1 MATDLNA
8 DFEEVKT
15 KIKSAQKYKKIVKQ
29 LKEYEKKAGDAE
41 TASNKFFSE
50 SLTSAKEKASEA
62 YNSSAVKNQYDK
74 LIDLVRN
81 PETGSETVDILLK
94 AMLDAARE
102 VKNQLPTLLADSTIK
117 ALGCEQEQQYI
128 PNEKIYIKL
137 DSIDLLE
144 YLKYS
149 PDDNKTKILYE
160 KESLSIQNNPFSM
173 NRELYN
179 RSQSNQSYSEQY
191 GQFYK
196 GFSNQDLF
204 DIKYVVQDQN
214 TGNYGDFF
222 EVTLQ
227 PKLNSPT
234 LVADFLVDYYQSIQI
249 FDFADIVKN
258 SLNVLTSAVDMDLEV
273 GSKKLEDVSVAL
285 KIIQRILGLCFD
297 NTQEIEVGGTSKVSI
312 LEEIDESFFELTEFE
327 LRDVNNDINNTLNR
341 VVEFEDCGNVKL
353 PIDFN
358 QVVNSI
364 SNIWENAGDK
374 TDEQLQEELIETIKD
389 ISQNP
394 EWGPSL
400 PTIDFNLVLNLE
412 VIKQLPK
419 IITMSLISP
428 KVLLPIFIMFKALKQ
443 NFVDAVEDFRSFLR
457 EMRNIMVVLIAEIQ
471 AKFKEVLVVLI
482 KKQIYNLIV
491 SLNKDISEKS
501 KNTYITIITKLL
513 SIAFVVVNL
522 IRDYKRCR
530 SITDELLTLLRLLAP
545 KLKIPLP
552 ALAFSSLLEGFS
564 AVRAFNNHTEILDRL
579 GFPTGDLPDGSPNL
593 GLIHDFSL
601 ITAYKKEMDENSK
614 VQVSTINLG
623 SPSQPLVSVT
633 GPFVSPASLFGTLTT
648 LPTKK

>member
-1 MATDLNA
+1 MALDLN
-8 DFEEVKT
+8 DEFSEIKS
-15 KIKSAQKYKKIVKQ
+15 KIKSGQKYKKISKQ
-29 LKEYEKKAGDAE
+29 IKDIEKKAGDAE
-41 TASNKFFSE
+41 TVSDKFFSE
-50 SLTSAKEKASEA
+50 SLKSAKEKASEA

-81 PETGSETVDILLK
+81 PESGNETVDILLK
-94 AMLDAARE
+94 AMFDAARE
-102 VKNQLPTLLADSTIK
+102 VKNQLPTLLTDSTIK

-128 PNEKIYIKL
+128 PNEKIYIKI
-137 DSIDLLE
+137 DSIDLLD

-179 RSQSNQSYSEQY
+179 RTQSNQSYSEQY

-214 TGNYGDFF
+214 TGNFGDFY
-222 EVTLQ
+222 EITLQ

-234 LVADFLVDYYQSIQI
+234 LVADFLVDYYQSIKI
-249 FDFADIVKN
+249 FDFSDIVKN
-258 SLNVLTSAVDMDLEV
+258 AMNIITSSVDMDLEV

-312 LEEIDESFFELTEFE
+312 LEEINDSFFELTEFE
-327 LRDVNNDINNTLNR
+327 LRDVDNDINNTINR
-341 VVEFEDCGNVKL
+341 VVEFEDCGNLKL
-353 PIDFN
+353 PVDYN
-358 QVVNSI
+358 QVVNNI
-364 SNIWENAGDK
+364 LNIWENASDK
-374 TDEQLQEELIETIKD
+374 TDEELQEQFLESIKD

-394 EWGPSL
+394 EWGPNL

-412 VIKQLPK
+412 IIKQLPK

-443 NFVDAVEDFRSFLR
+443 NFVDAVEDFRSFLK
-457 EMRNIMVVLIAEIQ
+457 EMRNIMVVLISEIQ

-491 SLNKDISEKS
+491 NLNKDISEKS
-501 KNTYITIITKLL
+501 KNTYIIIITKLL

-545 KLKIPLP
+545 KLRIPLP

-564 AVRAFNNHTEILDRL
+564 AVRAFNNHTETLDKL

-601 ITAYKKEMDENSK
+601 ISSYKREMDENSK
-614 VQVSTINLG
+614 VQISTINLG
-623 SPSQPLVSVT
+623 LPSQPLVPIA
-633 GPFVSPASLFGTLTT
+633 GPYLSPASLFGKLI
-648 LPTKK
+648 

>member
-1 MATDLNA
+1 M
-8 DFEEVKT
+8 
-15 KIKSAQKYKKIVKQ
+15 
-29 LKEYEKKAGDAE
+29 
-41 TASNKFFSE
+41 
-50 SLTSAKEKASEA
+50 
-62 YNSSAVKNQYDK
+62 
-74 LIDLVRN
+74 
-81 PETGSETVDILLK
+81 
-94 AMLDAARE
+94 
-102 VKNQLPTLLADSTIK
+102 
-117 ALGCEQEQQYI
+117 
-128 PNEKIYIKL
+128 
-137 DSIDLLE
+137 
-144 YLKYS
+144 KYS

-633 GPFVSPASLFGTLTT
+633 GPFVSPASLFGKLI
-648 LPTKK
+648 

>member
-1 MATDLNA
+1 MALDLN
-8 DFEEVKT
+8 DEFDEIKR
-15 KIKSAQKYKKIVKQ
+15 KIKSGQKYKKISKQ
-29 LKEYEKKAGDAE
+29 IKDIEKKAGDSE
-41 TASNKFFSE
+41 TASDKFFSE
-50 SLTSAKEKASEA
+50 SLKSAKGKASEA

-74 LIDLVRN
+74 LVDLVKN
-81 PETGSETVDILLK
+81 PETGNETVDILLK
-94 AMLDAARE
+94 AMFDAARE
-102 VKNQLPTLLADSTIK
+102 VKNQLPTLLTDSTIK

-128 PNEKIYIKL
+128 PNEKIYIKV
-137 DSIDLLE
+137 DSIDLLD

-179 RSQSNQSYSEQY
+179 RTQSNQSYSEQY

-214 TGNYGDFF
+214 TGNYGDFY
-222 EVTLQ
+222 EITLQ

-234 LVADFLVDYYQSIQI
+234 LVADFLVDYYQSIQV
-249 FDFADIVKN
+249 FEFSDIVKN

-312 LEEIDESFFELTEFE
+312 LEEIDDSFFELTEFE
-327 LRDVNNDINNTLNR
+327 LRDVDNDINNTINR
-341 VVEFEDCGNVKL
+341 VIEFEDCGNVKL
-353 PIDFN
+353 PVDYN
-358 QVVNSI
+358 QVVDTI
-364 SNIWENAGDK
+364 SNIWENASDK
-374 TDEQLQEELIETIKD
+374 TDEELQEQLLESIKD

-457 EMRNIMVVLIAEIQ
+457 EMKNIMVVLISEIQ

-491 SLNKDISEKS
+491 NLNKDISEKS
-501 KNTYITIITKLL
+501 KNTYIIIITKLL
-513 SIAFVVVNL
+513 SIAFIVVNL

-530 SITDELLTLLRLLAP
+530 SITDELLSLLRLLAP
-545 KLKIPLP
+545 KLRIPLP

-564 AVRAFNNHTEILDRL
+564 AVRAFNNHTETLDKL
-579 GFPTGDLPDGSPNL
+579 GYPTGDLPDGSPNL

-601 ITAYKKEMDENSK
+601 ISAYKREMDENSK

-623 SPSQPLVSVT
+623 SPSQPLISIA
-633 GPFVSPASLFGTLTT
+633 GPYLSPASLFGKLI
-648 LPTKK
+648 

>member
-1 MATDLNA
+1 MALDLN
-8 DFEEVKT
+8 DEFDEIKR
-15 KIKSAQKYKKIVKQ
+15 KIKSGQKYKKISKQ
-29 LKEYEKKAGDAE
+29 IKDIEKKAGDSE
-41 TASNKFFSE
+41 TASDKFFSE
-50 SLTSAKEKASEA
+50 SLKSAKGKASEA

-74 LIDLVRN
+74 LVDLVKN
-81 PETGSETVDILLK
+81 PETGNETVDILLK
-94 AMLDAARE
+94 AMFDAARE
-102 VKNQLPTLLADSTIK
+102 VKNQLPTLLTDSTIK

-128 PNEKIYIKL
+128 PNEKIYIKV
-137 DSIDLLE
+137 DSIDLLD

-179 RSQSNQSYSEQY
+179 RTQSNQSYSEQY

-214 TGNYGDFF
+214 TGNYGDFY
-222 EVTLQ
+222 EITLQ

-249 FDFADIVKN
+249 FEFSDIVKN
-258 SLNVLTSAVDMDLEV
+258 SLNILTSAVDMDLEV

-312 LEEIDESFFELTEFE
+312 LEEIDDSFFELTEFE
-327 LRDVNNDINNTLNR
+327 LRDVDNDINNTINR
-341 VVEFEDCGNVKL
+341 VIEFEDCGNVKL
-353 PIDFN
+353 PVDYN
-358 QVVNSI
+358 QVVDTI
-364 SNIWENAGDK
+364 SNIWENASDK
-374 TDEQLQEELIETIKD
+374 TDEELQEQLLESIKD

-457 EMRNIMVVLIAEIQ
+457 EMKNIMVVLISEIQ

-491 SLNKDISEKS
+491 NLNKDISEKS
-501 KNTYITIITKLL
+501 KNTYIIIITKLL
-513 SIAFVVVNL
+513 SIAFIVVNL

-530 SITDELLTLLRLLAP
+530 SITDELLSLLRLLAP
-545 KLKIPLP
+545 KLSI
-552 ALAFSSLLEGFS
+552 
-564 AVRAFNNHTEILDRL
+564 
-579 GFPTGDLPDGSPNL
+579 
-593 GLIHDFSL
+593 
-601 ITAYKKEMDENSK
+601 
-614 VQVSTINLG
+614 
-623 SPSQPLVSVT
+623 
-633 GPFVSPASLFGTLTT
+633 
-648 LPTKK
+648 

>member
-1 MATDLNA
+1 MALDLNNEF
-8 DFEEVKT
+8 DEIKG
-15 KIKSAQKYKKIVKQ
+15 KIKSGQKYKKISKQ
-29 LKEYEKKAGDAE
+29 IKDIEKKAGDAE

-50 SLTSAKEKASEA
+50 SLNSAKTKASEA
-62 YNSSAVKNQYDK
+62 FNSSAVKNQYDK
-74 LIDLVRN
+74 LIELVRN
-81 PETGSETVDILLK
+81 PETGNETIDILLK
-94 AMLDAARE
+94 AMLDASRE

-149 PDDNKTKILYE
+149 PDNNKTKILYE

-179 RSQSNQSYSEQY
+179 RTQSDQSYSEQY

-258 SLNVLTSAVDMDLEV
+258 SLNVLTSSVDMDLEV

-327 LRDVNNDINNTLNR
+327 LRDVNNDVNNTLNR

-353 PIDFN
+353 PIDYN

-374 TDEQLQEELIETIKD
+374 TDEQLQEELIEAIKD

-412 VIKQLPK
+412 IIKQLPK
-419 IITMSLISP
+419 IIVMSLISP

-443 NFVDAVEDFRSFLR
+443 NFVDAVEDFQTFLR
-457 EMRNIMVVLIAEIQ
+457 EMRNIMVVLISEIQ
-471 AKFKEVLVVLI
+471 AKFKEVLVILI

-501 KNTYITIITKLL
+501 KNTYIIIITKLL

-564 AVRAFNNHTEILDRL
+564 AVRAFNNHTETLDKL
-579 GFPTGDLPDGSPNL
+579 GYPTGDLPDGSPNL

-601 ITAYKKEMDENSK
+601 ISAYKREMDENSK

-623 SPSQPLVSVT
+623 SPSQPLISIA
-633 GPFVSPASLFGTLTT
+633 GPYLSPASLFGKLI
-648 LPTKK
+648 

>member
-1 MATDLNA
+1 MALDLNNEF
-8 DFEEVKT
+8 DEIKG
-15 KIKSAQKYKKIVKQ
+15 KIKSGQKYKKISKQ
-29 LKEYEKKAGDAE
+29 IKDIEKKAGDAE

-50 SLTSAKEKASEA
+50 SLNSAKTKASEA
-62 YNSSAVKNQYDK
+62 FNSSAVKNQYDK
-74 LIDLVRN
+74 LIELVRN
-81 PETGSETVDILLK
+81 PETGNETIDILLK
-94 AMLDAARE
+94 AMLDASRE

-149 PDDNKTKILYE
+149 PDNNKTKILYE

-179 RSQSNQSYSEQY
+179 RTQSDQSYSEQY

-249 FDFADIVKN
+249 FDFADVVKN
-258 SLNVLTSAVDMDLEV
+258 SLNVLTSSVDMDLEV

-327 LRDVNNDINNTLNR
+327 LRDVNNDVNNTLNR

-353 PIDFN
+353 PIDYN

-374 TDEQLQEELIETIKD
+374 TDEQLQEELIEAIKD

-412 VIKQLPK
+412 IIKQLPK
-419 IITMSLISP
+419 IIVMSLISP

-443 NFVDAVEDFRSFLR
+443 NFVDAVEDFQTFLR
-457 EMRNIMVVLIAEIQ
+457 EMRNIMVVLISEIQ

-501 KNTYITIITKLL
+501 KNTYIIIITKLL

-564 AVRAFNNHTEILDRL
+564 AVRAFNNHTETLDKL
-579 GFPTGDLPDGSPNL
+579 GYPTGDLPDGSPNL

-601 ITAYKKEMDENSK
+601 ISAYKREMDENSK

-623 SPSQPLVSVT
+623 SPSQPLISIA
-633 GPFVSPASLFGTLTT
+633 GPYLSPASLFGKLI
-648 LPTKK
+648 

>member
-1 MATDLNA
+1 MALDLN
-8 DFEEVKT
+8 DEFDEIKR
-15 KIKSAQKYKKIVKQ
+15 KIKSGQKYKKISKQ
-29 LKEYEKKAGDAE
+29 IKDIEKKAGDSE
-41 TASNKFFSE
+41 TASDKFFSE
-50 SLTSAKEKASEA
+50 SLKSAKGKASEA

-74 LIDLVRN
+74 LVDLVKN
-81 PETGSETVDILLK
+81 PETGNETVDILLK
-94 AMLDAARE
+94 AMFDAARE
-102 VKNQLPTLLADSTIK
+102 VKNQLPTLLTDSTIK

-128 PNEKIYIKL
+128 PNEKIYIKV
-137 DSIDLLE
+137 DSIDLLD

-179 RSQSNQSYSEQY
+179 RTQSNQSYSEQY

-214 TGNYGDFF
+214 TGNYGDFY
-222 EVTLQ
+222 EITLQ

-234 LVADFLVDYYQSIQI
+234 LVADFLVDYYQSIQV
-249 FDFADIVKN
+249 FEFSDIVKN
-258 SLNVLTSAVDMDLEV
+258 SLNILTSAVDMDLEV

-312 LEEIDESFFELTEFE
+312 LEEIDDSFFELTEFE
-327 LRDVNNDINNTLNR
+327 LRDVDNDINNTINR
-341 VVEFEDCGNVKL
+341 VIEFEDCGNVKL
-353 PIDFN
+353 PVDYN
-358 QVVNSI
+358 QVVDTI
-364 SNIWENAGDK
+364 SNIWENASDK
-374 TDEQLQEELIETIKD
+374 TDEELQEQLLESIKD

-457 EMRNIMVVLIAEIQ
+457 EMKNIMVVLISEIQ

-491 SLNKDISEKS
+491 NLNKDISEKS
-501 KNTYITIITKLL
+501 KNTYIIIITKLL
-513 SIAFVVVNL
+513 SIAFIVVNL

-530 SITDELLTLLRLLAP
+530 SITDELLSLLRLLAP
-545 KLKIPLP
+545 KLRIPLP

-564 AVRAFNNHTEILDRL
+564 AVRAFNNHTETLDKL
-579 GFPTGDLPDGSPNL
+579 GYPTGDLPDGSPNL

-601 ITAYKKEMDENSK
+601 ISAYKREMDENSK

-623 SPSQPLVSVT
+623 FPTQPLIPIA
-633 GPFVSPASLFGTLTT
+633 GPYLSPASLFGKLI
-648 LPTKK
+648 

>member
-1 MATDLNA
+1 MALDLNNEF
-8 DFEEVKT
+8 DEIKG
-15 KIKSAQKYKKIVKQ
+15 KIKSGQKYKKISKQ
-29 LKEYEKKAGDAE
+29 IKDIEKKSGDAE

-50 SLTSAKEKASEA
+50 SLNSAKTKASEA
-62 YNSSAVKNQYDK
+62 FNSSAVKNQYDK
-74 LIDLVRN
+74 LIELVRN
-81 PETGSETVDILLK
+81 PETGNETIDILLK
-94 AMLDAARE
+94 AMLDASRE

-149 PDDNKTKILYE
+149 PDNNKTKILYE

-179 RSQSNQSYSEQY
+179 RTQSDQSYSEQY

-258 SLNVLTSAVDMDLEV
+258 SLNVLTSSVDMDLEV

-327 LRDVNNDINNTLNR
+327 LRDVNNDVNNTLNR

-353 PIDFN
+353 PIDYN

-374 TDEQLQEELIETIKD
+374 TDEQLQEELIEAIKD

-412 VIKQLPK
+412 IIKQLPK
-419 IITMSLISP
+419 IIVMSLISP

-443 NFVDAVEDFRSFLR
+443 NFVDAVEDFQTFLR
-457 EMRNIMVVLIAEIQ
+457 EMRNIMVVLISEIQ

-501 KNTYITIITKLL
+501 KNTYIIIITKLL

-564 AVRAFNNHTEILDRL
+564 AVRAFNNHTETLDKL
-579 GFPTGDLPDGSPNL
+579 GYPTGDLPDGSPNL

-601 ITAYKKEMDENSK
+601 ISAYKREMDENSK

-623 SPSQPLVSVT
+623 SPSQPLISIA
-633 GPFVSPASLFGTLTT
+633 GPYLSPASLFGKLI
-648 LPTKK
+648 

>member
-1 MATDLNA
+1 MALDLNNEF
-8 DFEEVKT
+8 DEIKG
-15 KIKSAQKYKKIVKQ
+15 KIKSGQKYKKISKQ
-29 LKEYEKKAGDAE
+29 IKDIEKKSGDAE

-50 SLTSAKEKASEA
+50 SLNSAKTKASEA
-62 YNSSAVKNQYDK
+62 FNSSAVKNQYDK
-74 LIDLVRN
+74 LIELVRN
-81 PETGSETVDILLK
+81 PETGNETIDILLK
-94 AMLDAARE
+94 AMLDASRE

-149 PDDNKTKILYE
+149 PDNNKTKILYE

-179 RSQSNQSYSEQY
+179 RTQSDQSYSEQY

-249 FDFADIVKN
+249 FDFSDIVKN
-258 SLNVLTSAVDMDLEV
+258 SLNVLTSSVDMDLEV

-327 LRDVNNDINNTLNR
+327 LRDVNNDVNNTLNR

-353 PIDFN
+353 PIDYN

-374 TDEQLQEELIETIKD
+374 TDEQLQEELIEAIKD

-412 VIKQLPK
+412 IIKQLPK
-419 IITMSLISP
+419 IIVMSLISP

-443 NFVDAVEDFRSFLR
+443 NFVDAVEDFQTFLR
-457 EMRNIMVVLIAEIQ
+457 EMRNIMVVLISEIQ

-501 KNTYITIITKLL
+501 KNTYIIIITKLL

-564 AVRAFNNHTEILDRL
+564 AVRAFNNHTETLDKL
-579 GFPTGDLPDGSPNL
+579 GYPTGDLPDGSPNL

-601 ITAYKKEMDENSK
+601 ISAYKREMDENSK

-623 SPSQPLVSVT
+623 SPSQPLISIA
-633 GPFVSPASLFGTLTT
+633 GPYLSPASLFGKLI
-648 LPTKK
+648 

>member
-1 MATDLNA
+1 MAPDLNNEF
-8 DFEEVKT
+8 DEIKG
-15 KIKSAQKYKKIVKQ
+15 KIKSGQKYKKISKQ
-29 LKEYEKKAGDAE
+29 IKDIEKKAGDAE

-50 SLTSAKEKASEA
+50 SLNSAKTKASEA
-62 YNSSAVKNQYDK
+62 FNSSAVKNQYDK
-74 LIDLVRN
+74 LIELVRN
-81 PETGSETVDILLK
+81 PETGNETIDILLK
-94 AMLDAARE
+94 AMLDASRE

-149 PDDNKTKILYE
+149 PDNNKTKILYE

-179 RSQSNQSYSEQY
+179 RTQSDQSYSEQY

-258 SLNVLTSAVDMDLEV
+258 SLNVLTSSVDMDLEV

-327 LRDVNNDINNTLNR
+327 LRDVNNDVNNTLNR

-353 PIDFN
+353 PIDYN

-374 TDEQLQEELIETIKD
+374 TDEQLQEELIEAIKD

-412 VIKQLPK
+412 IIKQLPK
-419 IITMSLISP
+419 IIVMSLISP

-443 NFVDAVEDFRSFLR
+443 NFVDAVEDFQTFLR
-457 EMRNIMVVLIAEIQ
+457 EMRNIMVVLISEIQ

-501 KNTYITIITKLL
+501 KNTYIIIITKLL

-564 AVRAFNNHTEILDRL
+564 AVRAFNNHTETLDKL
-579 GFPTGDLPDGSPNL
+579 GYPTGDLPDGSPNL

-601 ITAYKKEMDENSK
+601 ISAYKREMDENSK

-623 SPSQPLVSVT
+623 SPSQPLISIA
-633 GPFVSPASLFGTLTT
+633 GPYLSPASLFGKLI
-648 LPTKK
+648 

>member
-1 MATDLNA
+1 MALDLN
-8 DFEEVKT
+8 DEFDEIKR
-15 KIKSAQKYKKIVKQ
+15 KIKSGQKYKKISKQ
-29 LKEYEKKAGDAE
+29 IKDIEKKSGDSE
-41 TASNKFFSE
+41 TASDKFFSE
-50 SLTSAKEKASEA
+50 SLKSAKGKASEA

-74 LIDLVRN
+74 LVDLVKN
-81 PETGSETVDILLK
+81 PETGNETVDILLK
-94 AMLDAARE
+94 AMFDAARE
-102 VKNQLPTLLADSTIK
+102 VKNQLPTLLTDSTIK

-128 PNEKIYIKL
+128 PNEKIYIKV
-137 DSIDLLE
+137 DSIDLLD

-179 RSQSNQSYSEQY
+179 RTQSNQSYSEQY

-214 TGNYGDFF
+214 TGNYGDFY
-222 EVTLQ
+222 EITLQ

-234 LVADFLVDYYQSIQI
+234 LVADFLVDYYQSIQV
-249 FDFADIVKN
+249 FEFSDIVKN

-312 LEEIDESFFELTEFE
+312 LEEIDDSFFELTEFE
-327 LRDVNNDINNTLNR
+327 LRDVDNDINNTINR
-341 VVEFEDCGNVKL
+341 VIEFEDCGNVKL
-353 PIDFN
+353 PVDYN
-358 QVVNSI
+358 QVVDTI
-364 SNIWENAGDK
+364 SNIWENASDK
-374 TDEQLQEELIETIKD
+374 TDEELQEQLLESIKD

-457 EMRNIMVVLIAEIQ
+457 EMKNIMVVLISEIQ

-491 SLNKDISEKS
+491 NLNKDISEKS
-501 KNTYITIITKLL
+501 KNTYIIIITKLL
-513 SIAFVVVNL
+513 SIAFIVVNL

-530 SITDELLTLLRLLAP
+530 SITDELLSLLRLLAP
-545 KLKIPLP
+545 KLRIPLP

-564 AVRAFNNHTEILDRL
+564 AVRAFNNHTETLDKL
-579 GFPTGDLPDGSPNL
+579 GYPTGDLPDGSPNL

-601 ITAYKKEMDENSK
+601 ISAYKREMDENSK

-623 SPSQPLVSVT
+623 FPTQPLIPIA
-633 GPFVSPASLFGTLTT
+633 GPYLSPASLFGKLI
-648 LPTKK
+648 

>member
-1 MATDLNA
+1 MALDLN
-8 DFEEVKT
+8 DEFDEIKR
-15 KIKSAQKYKKIVKQ
+15 KIKSGQKYKKISKQ
-29 LKEYEKKAGDAE
+29 IKDIEKKAGDSE
-41 TASNKFFSE
+41 TASDKFFSE
-50 SLTSAKEKASEA
+50 SLKSAKGKASEA

-74 LIDLVRN
+74 LVDLVKN
-81 PETGSETVDILLK
+81 PETGNETVDILLK
-94 AMLDAARE
+94 AMFDAARE
-102 VKNQLPTLLADSTIK
+102 VKNQLPTLLTDSTIK

-128 PNEKIYIKL
+128 PNEKIYIKV
-137 DSIDLLE
+137 DSIDLLD

-179 RSQSNQSYSEQY
+179 RTQSNQSYSEQY

-214 TGNYGDFF
+214 TGNYGDFY
-222 EVTLQ
+222 EITLQ

-234 LVADFLVDYYQSIQI
+234 LVADFLVDYYQSIQV
-249 FDFADIVKN
+249 FEFSDIVKN
-258 SLNVLTSAVDMDLEV
+258 SLNILTSAVDMDLEV

-312 LEEIDESFFELTEFE
+312 LEEIDDSFFELTEFE
-327 LRDVNNDINNTLNR
+327 LRDVDNDINNTINR
-341 VVEFEDCGNVKL
+341 VIEFEDCGNVKL
-353 PIDFN
+353 PVDYN
-358 QVVNSI
+358 QVVDTI
-364 SNIWENAGDK
+364 SNIWENASDK

-633 GPFVSPASLFGTLTT
+633 GPFVSPASLFGKLI
-648 LPTKK
+648 

>member
-1 MATDLNA
+1 MALDLN
-8 DFEEVKT
+8 DEFDEIKR
-15 KIKSAQKYKKIVKQ
+15 KIKSGQKYKKISKQ
-29 LKEYEKKAGDAE
+29 IKDIEKKAGDSE
-41 TASNKFFSE
+41 TASDKFFSE
-50 SLTSAKEKASEA
+50 SLKSAKGKASEA

-74 LIDLVRN
+74 LVDLVKN
-81 PETGSETVDILLK
+81 PETGNETVDILLK
-94 AMLDAARE
+94 AMFDTARE
-102 VKNQLPTLLADSTIK
+102 VKNQLPTLLTDSTIK

-128 PNEKIYIKL
+128 PNEKIYIKV
-137 DSIDLLE
+137 DSIDLLD

-179 RSQSNQSYSEQY
+179 RTQSNQSYSEQY

-214 TGNYGDFF
+214 TGNYGDFY
-222 EVTLQ
+222 EITLQ

-234 LVADFLVDYYQSIQI
+234 LVADFLVDYYQSIQV
-249 FDFADIVKN
+249 FEFSDIVKN

-312 LEEIDESFFELTEFE
+312 LEEIDDSFFELTEFE
-327 LRDVNNDINNTLNR
+327 LRDVDNDINNTINR
-341 VVEFEDCGNVKL
+341 VIEFEDCGNVKL
-353 PIDFN
+353 PVDYN
-358 QVVNSI
+358 QVVDTI
-364 SNIWENAGDK
+364 SNIWENASDK
-374 TDEQLQEELIETIKD
+374 TDEELQEQLLESIKD

-457 EMRNIMVVLIAEIQ
+457 EMKNIMVVLISEIQ

-491 SLNKDISEKS
+491 NLNKDISEKS
-501 KNTYITIITKLL
+501 KNTYIIIITKLL
-513 SIAFVVVNL
+513 SIAFIVVNL

-530 SITDELLTLLRLLAP
+530 SITDELLSLLRLLAP
-545 KLKIPLP
+545 KLRIPLP

-564 AVRAFNNHTEILDRL
+564 AVRAFNNHTETLDKL
-579 GFPTGDLPDGSPNL
+579 GYPTGDLPDGSPNL

-601 ITAYKKEMDENSK
+601 ISAYKREMDENSK

-623 SPSQPLVSVT
+623 FPTQPLIPIA
-633 GPFVSPASLFGTLTT
+633 GPYLSPASLFGKLI
-648 LPTKK
+648 

>member
-1 MATDLNA
+1 MALDLNNEF
-8 DFEEVKT
+8 DEIKG
-15 KIKSAQKYKKIVKQ
+15 KIKSGQKYKKISKQ
-29 LKEYEKKAGDAE
+29 IKDIEKKAGDSE
-41 TASNKFFSE
+41 TASDKFFSE
-50 SLTSAKEKASEA
+50 SLKSAKGKASEA

-74 LIDLVRN
+74 LVDLVKN
-81 PETGSETVDILLK
+81 PETGNETVDILLK
-94 AMLDAARE
+94 AMFDAARE
-102 VKNQLPTLLADSTIK
+102 VKNQLPTLLTDSTIK

-128 PNEKIYIKL
+128 PNEKIYIKV
-137 DSIDLLE
+137 DSIDLLD

-179 RSQSNQSYSEQY
+179 RTQSNQSYSEQY

-214 TGNYGDFF
+214 TGNYGDFY
-222 EVTLQ
+222 EITLQ

-234 LVADFLVDYYQSIQI
+234 LVADFLVDYYQSIQV
-249 FDFADIVKN
+249 FEFSDIVKN

-312 LEEIDESFFELTEFE
+312 LEEIDDSFFELTEFE
-327 LRDVNNDINNTLNR
+327 LRDVDNDINNTINR
-341 VVEFEDCGNVKL
+341 VIEFEDCGNVKL
-353 PIDFN
+353 PVDYN
-358 QVVNSI
+358 QVVDTI
-364 SNIWENAGDK
+364 SNIWENASDK
-374 TDEQLQEELIETIKD
+374 TDEELQEQLLESIKD

-457 EMRNIMVVLIAEIQ
+457 EMKNIMVVLISEIQ

-491 SLNKDISEKS
+491 NLNKDISEKS
-501 KNTYITIITKLL
+501 KNTYIIIITKLL
-513 SIAFVVVNL
+513 SIAFIVVNL

-530 SITDELLTLLRLLAP
+530 SITDELLSLLRLLAP
-545 KLKIPLP
+545 KLRIPLP

-564 AVRAFNNHTEILDRL
+564 AVRAFNNHTETLDKL
-579 GFPTGDLPDGSPNL
+579 GYPTGDLPDGSPNL

-601 ITAYKKEMDENSK
+601 ISAYKREMDENSK

-623 SPSQPLVSVT
+623 SPSQPLISIA
-633 GPFVSPASLFGTLTT
+633 GPYLSPASLFGKLI
-648 LPTKK
+648 

>member
-102 VKNQLPTLLADSTIK
+102 VKNQLPTLLTDSTIK

-633 GPFVSPASLFGTLTT
+633 GPFVSPASLFGKLI
-648 LPTKK
+648 

>member
-1 MATDLNA
+1 MALDLN
-8 DFEEVKT
+8 DEFDEIKR
-15 KIKSAQKYKKIVKQ
+15 KIKSGQKYKKISKQ
-29 LKEYEKKAGDAE
+29 IKDIEKKAGDSE
-41 TASNKFFSE
+41 TASDKFFSE
-50 SLTSAKEKASEA
+50 SLKSAKGKASEA

-74 LIDLVRN
+74 LVDLVKN
-81 PETGSETVDILLK
+81 PETGNETVDILLK
-94 AMLDAARE
+94 AMFDAARE
-102 VKNQLPTLLADSTIK
+102 VKNQLPTLLTDSTIK

-128 PNEKIYIKL
+128 PNEKIYIKV
-137 DSIDLLE
+137 DSIDLLD

-149 PDDNKTKILYE
+149 PEDNKTKILYE

-179 RSQSNQSYSEQY
+179 RTQSNQSYSEQY

-214 TGNYGDFF
+214 TGNYGDFY
-222 EVTLQ
+222 EITLQ

-234 LVADFLVDYYQSIQI
+234 LVADFLVDYYQSIQV
-249 FDFADIVKN
+249 FEFSDIVKN
-258 SLNVLTSAVDMDLEV
+258 SLNILTSAVDMDLEV

-312 LEEIDESFFELTEFE
+312 LEEIDDSFFELTEFE
-327 LRDVNNDINNTLNR
+327 LRDVDNDINNTINR
-341 VVEFEDCGNVKL
+341 VIEFEDCGNVKL
-353 PIDFN
+353 PVDYN
-358 QVVNSI
+358 QVVDTI
-364 SNIWENAGDK
+364 SNIWENASDK
-374 TDEQLQEELIETIKD
+374 TDEELQEQLLESIKD

-457 EMRNIMVVLIAEIQ
+457 EMKNIMVVLISEIQ

-491 SLNKDISEKS
+491 NLNKDISEKS
-501 KNTYITIITKLL
+501 KNTYIIIITKLL
-513 SIAFVVVNL
+513 SIAFIVVNL

-530 SITDELLTLLRLLAP
+530 SITDELLSLLRLLAP
-545 KLKIPLP
+545 KLRIPLP

-564 AVRAFNNHTEILDRL
+564 AVRAFNNHTETLDKL
-579 GFPTGDLPDGSPNL
+579 GYPTGDLPDGSPNL

-601 ITAYKKEMDENSK
+601 ISAYKREMDENSK

-623 SPSQPLVSVT
+623 FPTQPLIPIA
-633 GPFVSPASLFGTLTT
+633 GPYLSPASLFGKLI
-648 LPTKK
+648 

>member
-633 GPFVSPASLFGTLTT
+633 GPFVSPASLFGKLI
-648 LPTKK
+648 

>member
-1 MATDLNA
+1 MALDLN
-8 DFEEVKT
+8 DEFGEIKR
-15 KIKSAQKYKKIVKQ
+15 KIKSGQKYKKISKQ
-29 LKEYEKKAGDAE
+29 IKDIEKKAGDSE
-41 TASNKFFSE
+41 TASDKFFSE
-50 SLTSAKEKASEA
+50 SLKSAKGKASEA

-74 LIDLVRN
+74 LVDLVKN
-81 PETGSETVDILLK
+81 PETGNETVDILLK
-94 AMLDAARE
+94 AMFDAARE
-102 VKNQLPTLLADSTIK
+102 VKNQLPTLLTDSTIK

-128 PNEKIYIKL
+128 PNEKIYIKV
-137 DSIDLLE
+137 DSIDLLD

-179 RSQSNQSYSEQY
+179 RTQSNQSYSEQY

-214 TGNYGDFF
+214 TGNYGDFY
-222 EVTLQ
+222 EITLQ

-234 LVADFLVDYYQSIQI
+234 LVADFLVDYYQSIQV
-249 FDFADIVKN
+249 FEFSDIVKN

-312 LEEIDESFFELTEFE
+312 LEEIDDSFFELTEFE
-327 LRDVNNDINNTLNR
+327 LRDVDNDINNTINR
-341 VVEFEDCGNVKL
+341 VIEFEDCGNVKL
-353 PIDFN
+353 PVDYN
-358 QVVNSI
+358 QVVDTI
-364 SNIWENAGDK
+364 SNIWENASDK
-374 TDEQLQEELIETIKD
+374 TDEELQEQLLESIKD

-457 EMRNIMVVLIAEIQ
+457 EMKNIMVVLISEIQ

-491 SLNKDISEKS
+491 NLNKDISEKS
-501 KNTYITIITKLL
+501 KNTYIIIITKLL
-513 SIAFVVVNL
+513 SIAFIVVNL

-530 SITDELLTLLRLLAP
+530 SITDELLSLLRLLAP
-545 KLKIPLP
+545 KLRIPLP

-564 AVRAFNNHTEILDRL
+564 AVRAFNNHTETLDKL
-579 GFPTGDLPDGSPNL
+579 GYPTGDLPDGSPNL

-601 ITAYKKEMDENSK
+601 ISAYKREMDENSK

-623 SPSQPLVSVT
+623 FPTQPLIPIA
-633 GPFVSPASLFGTLTT
+633 GPYLSPASLFGKLI
-648 LPTKK
+648 

>member
-1 MATDLNA
+1 MALDLN
-8 DFEEVKT
+8 DEFDEIKR
-15 KIKSAQKYKKIVKQ
+15 KIKSGQKYKKISKQ
-29 LKEYEKKAGDAE
+29 IKDIEKKAGDSE
-41 TASNKFFSE
+41 TASDKFFSE
-50 SLTSAKEKASEA
+50 SLKSAKGKASEA

-74 LIDLVRN
+74 LVDLVKN
-81 PETGSETVDILLK
+81 PETGNETVDILLK
-94 AMLDAARE
+94 AMFDAARE
-102 VKNQLPTLLADSTIK
+102 VKNQLPTLLTDSTIK

-128 PNEKIYIKL
+128 PNEKIYIKV
-137 DSIDLLE
+137 DSIDLLD

-179 RSQSNQSYSEQY
+179 RTQSNQSYSEQY

-214 TGNYGDFF
+214 TGNYGDFY
-222 EVTLQ
+222 EITLQ

-234 LVADFLVDYYQSIQI
+234 LVADFLVDYYQSIQV
-249 FDFADIVKN
+249 FEFSDIVKN

-312 LEEIDESFFELTEFE
+312 LEEIDDSFFELTEFE
-327 LRDVNNDINNTLNR
+327 LRDVDNDINNTINR
-341 VVEFEDCGNVKL
+341 VIEFEDCGNVKL
-353 PIDFN
+353 PVDYN
-358 QVVNSI
+358 QVVDTI
-364 SNIWENAGDK
+364 SNIWENASDK
-374 TDEQLQEELIETIKD
+374 TDEELQEQLLESIKD

-457 EMRNIMVVLIAEIQ
+457 EMKNIMVVLISEIQ

-491 SLNKDISEKS
+491 NLNKDISEKS
-501 KNTYITIITKLL
+501 KNTYIIIITKLL
-513 SIAFVVVNL
+513 SIAFIVVNL

-530 SITDELLTLLRLLAP
+530 SITDELLSLLRLLAP
-545 KLKIPLP
+545 KLRIPLP

-564 AVRAFNNHTEILDRL
+564 AVRAFNNHTETLDKL
-579 GFPTGDLPDGSPNL
+579 GYPTGDLPDGSPNL

-601 ITAYKKEMDENSK
+601 ISAYKREMDENSK

-623 SPSQPLVSVT
+623 FPTQPLIPIA
-633 GPFVSPASLFGTLTT
+633 GPYLSPASLFGKLI
-648 LPTKK
+648 

>member
-1 MATDLNA
+1 MALDLNNEF
-8 DFEEVKT
+8 DEIKG
-15 KIKSAQKYKKIVKQ
+15 KIKSGQKYKKISKQ
-29 LKEYEKKAGDAE
+29 IKDIEKKSGDAE

-50 SLTSAKEKASEA
+50 SLNSAKTKASEA
-62 YNSSAVKNQYDK
+62 FNSSAVKNQYDK
-74 LIDLVRN
+74 LIELVRN
-81 PETGSETVDILLK
+81 PETGNETIDILLK
-94 AMLDAARE
+94 AMLDASRE

-149 PDDNKTKILYE
+149 PDNNKTKILYE

-179 RSQSNQSYSEQY
+179 RTQSDQSYSEQY

-249 FDFADIVKN
+249 FDFSDIVKN
-258 SLNVLTSAVDMDLEV
+258 SLNVLTSSVDMDLEV

-327 LRDVNNDINNTLNR
+327 LRDVNNDVNNTLNR

-353 PIDFN
+353 PIDYN

-364 SNIWENAGDK
+364 SNIWENSRR
-374 TDEQLQEELIETIKD
+374 I
-389 ISQNP
+389 N
-394 EWGPSL
+394 
-400 PTIDFNLVLNLE
+400 
-412 VIKQLPK
+412 
-419 IITMSLISP
+419 
-428 KVLLPIFIMFKALKQ
+428 
-443 NFVDAVEDFRSFLR
+443 RS
-457 EMRNIMVVLIAEIQ
+457 
-471 AKFKEVLVVLI
+471 
-482 KKQIYNLIV
+482 
-491 SLNKDISEKS
+491 
-501 KNTYITIITKLL
+501 
-513 SIAFVVVNL
+513 
-522 IRDYKRCR
+522 YKRY
-530 SITDELLTLLRLLAP
+530 
-545 KLKIPLP
+545 
-552 ALAFSSLLEGFS
+552 FSKSR
-564 AVRAFNNHTEILDRL
+564 V
-579 GFPTGDLPDGSPNL
+579 
-593 GLIHDFSL
+593 
-601 ITAYKKEMDENSK
+601 
-614 VQVSTINLG
+614 
-623 SPSQPLVSVT
+623 
-633 GPFVSPASLFGTLTT
+633 GTFTT
-648 LPTKK
+648 YD

>member
-1 MATDLNA
+1 
-8 DFEEVKT
+8 
-15 KIKSAQKYKKIVKQ
+15 
-29 LKEYEKKAGDAE
+29 
-41 TASNKFFSE
+41 
-50 SLTSAKEKASEA
+50 
-62 YNSSAVKNQYDK
+62 
-74 LIDLVRN
+74 
-81 PETGSETVDILLK
+81 
-94 AMLDAARE
+94 
-102 VKNQLPTLLADSTIK
+102 
-117 ALGCEQEQQYI
+117 
-128 PNEKIYIKL
+128 
-137 DSIDLLE
+137 
-144 YLKYS
+144 
-149 PDDNKTKILYE
+149 
-160 KESLSIQNNPFSM
+160 
-173 NRELYN
+173 
-179 RSQSNQSYSEQY
+179 
-191 GQFYK
+191 
-196 GFSNQDLF
+196 
-204 DIKYVVQDQN
+204 
-214 TGNYGDFF
+214 
-222 EVTLQ
+222 
-227 PKLNSPT
+227 
-234 LVADFLVDYYQSIQI
+234 
-249 FDFADIVKN
+249 
-258 SLNVLTSAVDMDLEV
+258 MDLEV

-312 LEEIDESFFELTEFE
+312 LEEIDESFFEVTEFE

-633 GPFVSPASLFGTLTT
+633 GPFVSPASLFGKLI
-648 LPTKK
+648 

>member
-102 VKNQLPTLLADSTIK
+102 VKNQLPTLLTDSTIK

-297 NTQEIEVGGTSKVSI
+297 NTQEIEVGGSSKVSI

-633 GPFVSPASLFGTLTT
+633 GPFVSPASLFGKLI
-648 LPTKK
+648 

>member
-1 MATDLNA
+1 MALDLNNEF
-8 DFEEVKT
+8 DEIKG
-15 KIKSAQKYKKIVKQ
+15 KIKSGQKYKKISKQ
-29 LKEYEKKAGDAE
+29 IKDIEKKAGDSE
-41 TASNKFFSE
+41 TASDKFFSE
-50 SLTSAKEKASEA
+50 SLKSAKGKASEA

-74 LIDLVRN
+74 LVDLVKN
-81 PETGSETVDILLK
+81 PETGNETVDILLK
-94 AMLDAARE
+94 AMFDAARE
-102 VKNQLPTLLADSTIK
+102 VKNQLPTLLTDSTIK

-128 PNEKIYIKL
+128 PNEKIYIKV
-137 DSIDLLE
+137 DSIDLLD

-179 RSQSNQSYSEQY
+179 RTQSNQSYSEQY

-214 TGNYGDFF
+214 TGNYGDFY
-222 EVTLQ
+222 EITLQ

-234 LVADFLVDYYQSIQI
+234 LVADFLVDYYQSIQV
-249 FDFADIVKN
+249 FEFSDIVKN

-312 LEEIDESFFELTEFE
+312 LEEIDDSFFELTEFE
-327 LRDVNNDINNTLNR
+327 LRDVDNDINNTINR
-341 VVEFEDCGNVKL
+341 VIEFEDCGNVKL
-353 PIDFN
+353 PVDYN
-358 QVVNSI
+358 QVVDTI
-364 SNIWENAGDK
+364 SNIWENASDK
-374 TDEQLQEELIETIKD
+374 TDEELQEQLLESIKD

-457 EMRNIMVVLIAEIQ
+457 EMKNIMVVLISEIQ

-491 SLNKDISEKS
+491 NLNKDISEKS
-501 KNTYITIITKLL
+501 KNTYIIIITKLL
-513 SIAFVVVNL
+513 SIAFIVVNL

-530 SITDELLTLLRLLAP
+530 SITDELLSLLRLLAP
-545 KLKIPLP
+545 KLRIPLP

-564 AVRAFNNHTEILDRL
+564 AVRAFNNHTETLDKL
-579 GFPTGDLPDGSPNL
+579 GYPTGDLPDGSPNL

-601 ITAYKKEMDENSK
+601 ISAYKREMDENSK

-623 SPSQPLVSVT
+623 FPTQPLIPIA
-633 GPFVSPASLFGTLTT
+633 GPYLSPASLFGKLI
-648 LPTKK
+648 

>member
-1 MATDLNA
+1 MALDLNNEF
-8 DFEEVKT
+8 DEIKG
-15 KIKSAQKYKKIVKQ
+15 KIKSGQKYKKISKQ
-29 LKEYEKKAGDAE
+29 IKDIEKKAGDAE

-50 SLTSAKEKASEA
+50 SLNSAKTKASEA
-62 YNSSAVKNQYDK
+62 FNSSAVKNQYDK
-74 LIDLVRN
+74 LIELVRN
-81 PETGSETVDILLK
+81 PETGNETIDILLK
-94 AMLDAARE
+94 AMLDASRE

-149 PDDNKTKILYE
+149 PDNNKTKILYE

-179 RSQSNQSYSEQY
+179 RTQSDQSYSEQY

-258 SLNVLTSAVDMDLEV
+258 SLNVLTSSVDMDLEI
-273 GSKKLEDVSVAL
+273 GSKKLEDVSVAS

-327 LRDVNNDINNTLNR
+327 LRDVNNDVNNTLNR

-353 PIDFN
+353 PIDYN

-374 TDEQLQEELIETIKD
+374 TDEQLQEELIEAIKD

-412 VIKQLPK
+412 IIKQLPK
-419 IITMSLISP
+419 IIVMSLISP

-443 NFVDAVEDFRSFLR
+443 NFVDAVEDFQTFLR
-457 EMRNIMVVLIAEIQ
+457 EMRNIMVVLISEIQ

-501 KNTYITIITKLL
+501 KNTYIIIITKLL

-564 AVRAFNNHTEILDRL
+564 AVRAFNNHTETLDKL
-579 GFPTGDLPDGSPNL
+579 GYPTGDLPDGSPNL

-601 ITAYKKEMDENSK
+601 ISAYKREMDENSK

-623 SPSQPLVSVT
+623 SPSQPLISIA
-633 GPFVSPASLFGTLTT
+633 GPYLSPASLFGKLI
-648 LPTKK
+648 

>member
-1 MATDLNA
+1 M
-8 DFEEVKT
+8 F
-15 KIKSAQKYKKIVKQ
+15 
-29 LKEYEKKAGDAE
+29 
-41 TASNKFFSE
+41 
-50 SLTSAKEKASEA
+50 
-62 YNSSAVKNQYDK
+62 
-74 LIDLVRN
+74 
-81 PETGSETVDILLK
+81 
-94 AMLDAARE
+94 DAARE
-102 VKNQLPTLLADSTIK
+102 VKNQLPTLLTDSTIK

-128 PNEKIYIKL
+128 PNEKIYIKV
-137 DSIDLLE
+137 DSIDLLD

-179 RSQSNQSYSEQY
+179 RTQSNQSYSEQY

-214 TGNYGDFF
+214 TGNYGDFY
-222 EVTLQ
+222 EITLQ

-234 LVADFLVDYYQSIQI
+234 LVADFLVDYYQSIQV
-249 FDFADIVKN
+249 FEFSDIVKN

-312 LEEIDESFFELTEFE
+312 LEEIDDSFFELTEFE
-327 LRDVNNDINNTLNR
+327 LRDVDNDINNTINR
-341 VVEFEDCGNVKL
+341 VIEFEDCGNVKL
-353 PIDFN
+353 PVDYN
-358 QVVNSI
+358 QVVDTI
-364 SNIWENAGDK
+364 SNIWENASDK
-374 TDEQLQEELIETIKD
+374 TDEELQEQLLESIKD

-457 EMRNIMVVLIAEIQ
+457 EMKNIMVVLISEIQ

-491 SLNKDISEKS
+491 NLNKDISEKS
-501 KNTYITIITKLL
+501 KNTYIIIITKLL
-513 SIAFVVVNL
+513 SIAFIVVNL

-530 SITDELLTLLRLLAP
+530 SITDELLSLLRLLAP
-545 KLKIPLP
+545 KLRIPLP

-564 AVRAFNNHTEILDRL
+564 AVRAFNNHTETLDKL
-579 GFPTGDLPDGSPNL
+579 GYPTGDLPDGSPNL

-601 ITAYKKEMDENSK
+601 ISAYKREMDENSK

-623 SPSQPLVSVT
+623 FPTQPLIPIA
-633 GPFVSPASLFGTLTT
+633 GPYLSPASLFGKLI
-648 LPTKK
+648 

>member
-1 MATDLNA
+1 MALDLN
-8 DFEEVKT
+8 DEFDEIKR
-15 KIKSAQKYKKIVKQ
+15 KIKSGQKYKKISKQ
-29 LKEYEKKAGDAE
+29 IKDIEKKAGDSE
-41 TASNKFFSE
+41 TASDKFFSE
-50 SLTSAKEKASEA
+50 SLKSAKGKASEA

-74 LIDLVRN
+74 LVDLVKN
-81 PETGSETVDILLK
+81 PETGNETVDILLK
-94 AMLDAARE
+94 AMFDAARE
-102 VKNQLPTLLADSTIK
+102 VKNQLPTLLTDSTIK

-128 PNEKIYIKL
+128 PNEKIYIKV
-137 DSIDLLE
+137 DSIDLLD

-179 RSQSNQSYSEQY
+179 RTQSNQSYSEQY

-214 TGNYGDFF
+214 TGNYGDFY
-222 EVTLQ
+222 EITLQ

-249 FDFADIVKN
+249 FEFSDIVKN
-258 SLNVLTSAVDMDLEV
+258 SLNILTSAVDMDLEV

-312 LEEIDESFFELTEFE
+312 LEEIDDSFFELTEFE
-327 LRDVNNDINNTLNR
+327 LRDVDNDINNTINR
-341 VVEFEDCGNVKL
+341 VIEFEDCGNVKL
-353 PIDFN
+353 PVDYN
-358 QVVNSI
+358 QVVDTI
-364 SNIWENAGDK
+364 SNIWENASDK
-374 TDEQLQEELIETIKD
+374 TDEELQEQLLESIKD

-457 EMRNIMVVLIAEIQ
+457 EMKNIMVVLISEIQ

-491 SLNKDISEKS
+491 NLNKDISEKS
-501 KNTYITIITKLL
+501 KNTYIIIITKLL
-513 SIAFVVVNL
+513 SIAFIVVNL

-530 SITDELLTLLRLLAP
+530 SITDELLSLLRLLAP
-545 KLKIPLP
+545 K
-552 ALAFSSLLEGFS
+552 FW
-564 AVRAFNNHTEILDRL
+564 
-579 GFPTGDLPDGSPNL
+579 
-593 GLIHDFSL
+593 
-601 ITAYKKEMDENSK
+601 
-614 VQVSTINLG
+614 INLG
-623 SPSQPLVSVT
+623 TQLEIY
-633 GPFVSPASLFGTLTT
+633 
-648 LPTKK
+648 PTDHPTWV

>member
-1 MATDLNA
+1 MALDLN
-8 DFEEVKT
+8 DEFDEIKR
-15 KIKSAQKYKKIVKQ
+15 KIKSGQKYKKISKQ
-29 LKEYEKKAGDAE
+29 IKDIEKKAGDSE
-41 TASNKFFSE
+41 TASDKFFSE
-50 SLTSAKEKASEA
+50 SLKSAKGKASEA

-74 LIDLVRN
+74 LVDLVKN
-81 PETGSETVDILLK
+81 PETGNETVDILLK
-94 AMLDAARE
+94 AMFDAARE
-102 VKNQLPTLLADSTIK
+102 VKNQLPTLLTDSTIK

-128 PNEKIYIKL
+128 PNEKIYIKV
-137 DSIDLLE
+137 DSIDLLD

-179 RSQSNQSYSEQY
+179 RTQSNQSYSEQY

-214 TGNYGDFF
+214 TGNYGDFY
-222 EVTLQ
+222 EITLQ

-234 LVADFLVDYYQSIQI
+234 LVADFLVDYYQSIQV
-249 FDFADIVKN
+249 FEFSDIVKN

-312 LEEIDESFFELTEFE
+312 LEEIDDSFFELTEFE
-327 LRDVNNDINNTLNR
+327 LRDVDNDIDNTINR
-341 VVEFEDCGNVKL
+341 VIEFEDCGNVKL
-353 PIDFN
+353 PVDYN
-358 QVVNSI
+358 QVVDTI
-364 SNIWENAGDK
+364 SNIWENASDK
-374 TDEQLQEELIETIKD
+374 TDEELQEQLLESIKD

-457 EMRNIMVVLIAEIQ
+457 EMKNIMVVLISEIQ

-491 SLNKDISEKS
+491 NLNKDISEKS
-501 KNTYITIITKLL
+501 KNTYIIIITKLL
-513 SIAFVVVNL
+513 SIAFIVVNL

-530 SITDELLTLLRLLAP
+530 SITDELLSLLRLLAP
-545 KLKIPLP
+545 KLRIPLP

-564 AVRAFNNHTEILDRL
+564 AVRAFNNHTETLDKL
-579 GFPTGDLPDGSPNL
+579 GYPTGDLPDGSPNL

-601 ITAYKKEMDENSK
+601 ISAYKREMDENSK

-623 SPSQPLVSVT
+623 FPTQPLIPIA
-633 GPFVSPASLFGTLTT
+633 GPYLSPASLFGKLI
-648 LPTKK
+648 

>member
-1 MATDLNA
+1 MALDLNNEF
-8 DFEEVKT
+8 DEIKG
-15 KIKSAQKYKKIVKQ
+15 KIKSGQKYKKISKQ
-29 LKEYEKKAGDAE
+29 IKDIEKKAGDAE

-50 SLTSAKEKASEA
+50 SLNSAKTKASEA
-62 YNSSAVKNQYDK
+62 FNSSAVKNQYDK
-74 LIDLVRN
+74 LIELVRN
-81 PETGSETVDILLK
+81 PETGNETIDILLK
-94 AMLDAARE
+94 AMLDASRE

-149 PDDNKTKILYE
+149 PDNNKTKILYE

-179 RSQSNQSYSEQY
+179 RTQSDQSYSEQY

-258 SLNVLTSAVDMDLEV
+258 SLNVLTSSVDMDLEV

-327 LRDVNNDINNTLNR
+327 LRDVNNDVNNTLNR

-353 PIDFN
+353 PIDYN

-374 TDEQLQEELIETIKD
+374 TDEQLQEELIEAIKD

-412 VIKQLPK
+412 IIKQLPK
-419 IITMSLISP
+419 IIVMSLISP

-443 NFVDAVEDFRSFLR
+443 NFVDAVEDFQTFLR
-457 EMRNIMVVLIAEIQ
+457 EMRNIMVVLISEIQ

-501 KNTYITIITKLL
+501 KNTYIIIITKLL

-564 AVRAFNNHTEILDRL
+564 AVRAFNNHTETLDKL
-579 GFPTGDLPDGSPNL
+579 GYPTGDLPDGSPNL

-601 ITAYKKEMDENSK
+601 ISAYKREMDENSK

-623 SPSQPLVSVT
+623 SPSQPLISIA
-633 GPFVSPASLFGTLTT
+633 GPYLSPASLFGKLI
-648 LPTKK
+648 

>member
-1 MATDLNA
+1 MALDLNNEF
-8 DFEEVKT
+8 DEIKG
-15 KIKSAQKYKKIVKQ
+15 KIKSGQKYKKISKQ
-29 LKEYEKKAGDAE
+29 IKDIEKKSGDAE

-50 SLTSAKEKASEA
+50 SLNSAKTKASEA
-62 YNSSAVKNQYDK
+62 FNSSAVKNQYDK
-74 LIDLVRN
+74 LIELVRN
-81 PETGSETVDILLK
+81 PETGNETIDILLK
-94 AMLDAARE
+94 AMLDASRE

-149 PDDNKTKILYE
+149 PDNNKTKILYE

-179 RSQSNQSYSEQY
+179 RTQSNESYSEQY

-327 LRDVNNDINNTLNR
+327 LRDVNNDVNNTLNR

-353 PIDFN
+353 PIDYN

-374 TDEQLQEELIETIKD
+374 TDEQLQEELIEAIKD

-412 VIKQLPK
+412 IIKQLPK
-419 IITMSLISP
+419 IIVMSLISP

-443 NFVDAVEDFRSFLR
+443 NFVDAVEDFQTFLR
-457 EMRNIMVVLIAEIQ
+457 EMRNIMVVLISEIQ

-501 KNTYITIITKLL
+501 KNTYIIIITKLL

-564 AVRAFNNHTEILDRL
+564 AVRAFNNHTETLDKL
-579 GFPTGDLPDGSPNL
+579 GYPTGDLPDGSPNL

-601 ITAYKKEMDENSK
+601 ISAYKREMDENSK

-623 SPSQPLVSVT
+623 SPSQPLISIA
-633 GPFVSPASLFGTLTT
+633 GPYLSPASLFGKLI
-648 LPTKK
+648 

>member
-179 RSQSNQSYSEQY
+179 RTQSNQSYSEQY

-374 TDEQLQEELIETIKD
+374 TDEQLQEELIEAIKD

-633 GPFVSPASLFGTLTT
+633 GPFVSPASLFGKLI
-648 LPTKK
+648 